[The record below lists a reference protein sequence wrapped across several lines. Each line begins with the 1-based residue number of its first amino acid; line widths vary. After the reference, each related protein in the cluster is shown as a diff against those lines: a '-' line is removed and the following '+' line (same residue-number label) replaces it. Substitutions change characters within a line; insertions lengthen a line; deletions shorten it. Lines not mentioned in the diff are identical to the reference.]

1 MYSVLHTLSRFM
13 TTPVLLEQIERV
25 QKKIPLMVL
34 YLHDQG
40 GSATF
45 VENLRPRHVKI

>member
-25 QKKIPLMVL
+25 QKKNTVDGSIP
-34 YLHDQG
+34 
-40 GSATF
+40 S
-45 VENLRPRHVKI
+45 